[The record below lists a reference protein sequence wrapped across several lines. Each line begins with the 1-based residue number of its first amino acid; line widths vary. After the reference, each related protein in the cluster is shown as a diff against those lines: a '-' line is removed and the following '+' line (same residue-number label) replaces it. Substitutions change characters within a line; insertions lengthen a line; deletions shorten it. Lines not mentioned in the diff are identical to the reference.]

1 MKQSD
6 FEKQPRNIQDL
17 LRLNG
22 YGAESAIWLGDARGS
37 LTFLKANARSGKI
50 VIYASMRYVLIH
62 CVLALTSQLEKA
74 GQKDL
79 GHGFVQTDTT
89 WRIQHVSGGGEPDKV
104 YLEGPLDGESEA
116 VKGGEKLIYRRSWPG
131 EKDTPLELSQKLVH
145 ALDLYWVE
153 HRQAYCRIDRN
164 GDIEEVINVTHMDTG
179 HDYSGTVVTIDSQDL
194 FEFARLADMSLY
206 FFYDFTRTT
215 KDFTSWSG
223 VKRFSSKVRD
233 LFYQGGAL
241 PGYASFMNGRQIVR
255 PPIALEAII
264 KRKQEIRS
272 PAKRRY
278 AKFLAKNRWDGK
290 VITASC
296 DPAKQTS
303 YFEADPKKPLQI
315 TPVFFRAEVLLK
327 YKMDPT
333 KYDLSSRSVSC
344 RGAWNL
350 KTFDVNEQ
358 GQVHTY
364 LCYLGDLPHAE
375 QVYWQSFNEAP
386 RAGLSKRA
394 IQTDLKGEWSEEY
407 DPVEAVRRMA
417 RELDGRPP
425 PWWQPRGEDAI
436 RTLHL
441 PITKSDAE
449 WSEAILVLDQMLVEG
464 LLVAPLRKI
473 AKGLGVTVDDRW
485 QSLRVIEE
493 CLVGLGYEPEDAKAI
508 VSPLA
513 KLHGLRS
520 IVKGHATSTKKKAAI
535 VEALR
540 FGSFRGHF
548 EATAADCDQA
558 MKIIIEKLEPAT
570 RV

>member
-22 YGAESAIWLGDARGS
+22 YGAEPAKWLGDARGS
-37 LTFLKANARSGKI
+37 LKFLKANARSGKI
-50 VIYASMRYVLIH
+50 VIYASMRYVLVH

-74 GQKDL
+74 GQQDL
-79 GHGFVQTDTT
+79 GRGFVQTDST
-89 WRIQHVSGGGEPDKV
+89 WRIQHVSGGGEPDRV
-104 YLEGPLDGESEA
+104 YLEGPLDGETAS

-131 EKDTPLELSQKLVH
+131 AKETPLELSQKLVH

-153 HRQAYCRIDRN
+153 HRQAYCRIDAN
-164 GDIEEVINVTHMDTG
+164 GDIEEVINVHRMDTG
-179 HDYSGTVVTIDSQDL
+179 NDNPATVVTIDSQEL
-194 FEFARLADMSLY
+194 FEFARLADTALY

-215 KDFTSWSG
+215 SNFNGWNG
-223 VKRFSSKVRD
+223 VKRFSSKARD
-233 LFYQGGAL
+233 LFYEGGTL

-255 PPIALEAII
+255 PPVTLETIVR
-264 KRKQEIRS
+264 RKMEIRS

-278 AKFLAKNRWDGK
+278 ATFLAKNRWDGK
-290 VITASC
+290 VIKASC
-296 DPAKQTS
+296 DPAKLTS
-303 YFEADPKKPLQI
+303 YFEADRKKPLQI

-333 KYDLSSRSVSC
+333 KYDLAGRRVSC
-344 RGAWNL
+344 RGAWEL
-350 KTFDVNEQ
+350 RTYDVNQQ

-364 LCYLGDLPHAE
+364 LSYLGDLPHAE
-375 QVYWQSFNEAP
+375 QLYWQSFNEVP
-386 RAGLSKRA
+386 KAGLSKRA
-394 IQTDLKGEWSEEY
+394 IQTDLRGEWSEEY
-407 DPVEAVRRMA
+407 DPVEAVKRMA
-417 RELDGRPP
+417 TELDGNPP

-473 AKGLGVTVDDRW
+473 AKGLGRTVDDRW

-493 CLVGLGYEPEDAKAI
+493 CLVGIGYEPEDAKAI

-520 IVKGHATSTKKKAAI
+520 VVKGHATSTKKKAAI
-535 VEALR
+535 AEALK

-548 EATAADCDQA
+548 ESIAADCDKA
-558 MKIIIEKLEPAT
+558 MMTIIEQLGPAT
-570 RV
+570 AA